1 MEVPMKIL
9 EKYKQQEQE
18 IESKNNLR
26 IKFREMN

>member
-9 EKYKQQEQE
+9 EKYKQQE